1 MPQHGRT
8 VRHRSGRAHR
18 LQGGLDAAR
27 LQSGQGTFNAEV
39 AHRLL
44 VE

>member
-8 VRHRSGRAHR
+8 VRHRSGQARRQQDGLDATRQQRGQGSFNAEAAHR
-18 LQGGLDAAR
+18 L
-27 LQSGQGTFNAEV
+27 S
-39 AHRLL
+39 

>member
-18 LQGGLDAAR
+18 LQDGLDATR
-27 LQSGQGTFNAEV
+27 QQSGQGTFNAE
-39 AHRLL
+39 APHRLSA
-44 VE
+44 E